1 MNQPIPQRRAFV
13 TGASGFIG
21 RVLCRRLQKEGW
33 EVTAMLRR
41 PQEGPWDRQAIGTLG
56 EAKGEL
62 PEWAA
67 AMAGAEVVFHLGG
80 KAHALLE
87 LHEDEAEY
95 GRVNVA
101 GTSEVM
107 AAARS
112 AGVARVV
119 YFSSVKVYSDSQIRR
134 LNVGEG
140 RPVDEREEPAP
151 DSPYG
156 QSKLEAERKT
166 LESDVETVVLR
177 LCMVYGPSLKGNL
190 AKMIEAVVKGR
201 FPPLGEVGNRRSMV
215 HVDDVVDVALLG
227 AERVE
232 AVGKAFL
239 VTGAEP
245 VSTRQL
251 YQWICQAVGRI
262 PPRWSVPLVVL
273 KGLGVAGDLIGRV
286 RGRRFVFD
294 SDALEKLV
302 GNAWFSS
309 EKAQVE
315 LGYRPGR
322 GLQETIPAMV
332 EETEGSR

>member
-1 MNQPIPQRRAFV
+1 MNQPKSRRQGFV

-21 RVLCRRLQKEGW
+21 RALCRRLQENGW
-33 EVTAMLRR
+33 EVTALLRR
-41 PQEGPWDRQAIGTLG
+41 PQEGPWNRVAIGTLG
-56 EAKGEL
+56 AAAGEL

-101 GTSEVM
+101 GTREVL

-112 AGVARVV
+112 AGVGRVI
-119 YFSSVKVYSDSQIRR
+119 YFSSIKVYSDAQIRG
-134 LNVGEG
+134 LNVGQG
-140 RPVDEREEPAP
+140 SPVDERLEPAP

-156 QSKLEAERKT
+156 QSKLEAERET
-166 LESDVETVVLR
+166 LKANVEAVVLR

-215 HVDDVVDVALLG
+215 HVEDVVDVTLLA
-227 AERVE
+227 AELPE

-251 YQWICQAVGRI
+251 YQWISQAVGKV
-262 PPRWSVPLVVL
+262 PPAWSVPLVML
-273 KGLGVAGDLIGRV
+273 KGLGLAGDLIGRV

-309 EKAQVE
+309 EKAQSE
-315 LGYRPGR
+315 LGYRPRR
-322 GLQETIPAMV
+322 GLEESIPLMV
-332 EETEGSR
+332 EENRGTS